1 MNRTGLA
8 ALAVIFSSPA
18 SAAHAD
24 ATSLLTASLGASFS
38 LGQSGDPGG
47 NAAFQVG
54 PEIELRV
61 RVLRALAF
69 EIGVRPLDELPA
81 EGSLVYSSRFRW
93 SGLLYLLPLD
103 AFGLYAKAGLG
114 GATMEDMV
122 TFSSATNSYH
132 VGGGLEVY
140 LDDNLAIGSEVLFLL
155 PGARSVV
162 DKMMRDQ
169 AIPELGDLI
178 DPRNFRVSVGARYY
192 L

>member
-1 MNRTGLA
+1 MIRA
-8 ALAVIFSSPA
+8 ALTAMAVLASSFA
-18 SAAHAD
+18 TAAHAD

-38 LGQSGDPGG
+38 MGQSGDPG
-47 NAAFQVG
+47 AATSLQVG

-69 EIGVRPLDELPA
+69 EVGVRPLDSLPS

-93 SGLLYLLPLD
+93 SGLLYILPLD
-103 AFGLYAKAGLG
+103 AFGMYAKAGLG
-114 GATMEDMV
+114 GANLEDMV

-132 VGGGLEVY
+132 FGGGLEVY
-140 LDDNLAIGSEVLFLL
+140 LDDNFAIGSEVLFLL

-169 AIPELGDLI
+169 TVPELGDLV